1 MKISGAATEPF
12 SAIRRRSLVEAGA
25 RSAAPARAVDEA
37 QFLGIGEAEL
47 TPAVRAAL
55 AALVIELDDLKSE
68 IARLKALLS
77 EAEAAADEDA
87 LTSVK
92 NRRAFIRELRRI
104 AAFSQRYGSPASLIY
119 FDLDDFKQ
127 INDRFGHAAGDAA
140 LKAVAE
146 RLSANIRETDV
157 VGRLGGDEFAVL
169 LAQAD
174 QATAQ
179 AKAEGLVREIQREP
193 VSCGDWMAPLHVSFG
208 VRQIDPT
215 QDPETILAEAD
226 AVMFVMKRTEAAG

>member
-68 IARLKALLS
+68 IARLKALLA

-140 LKAVAE
+140 L
-146 RLSANIRETDV
+146 
-157 VGRLGGDEFAVL
+157 
-169 LAQAD
+169 
-174 QATAQ
+174 
-179 AKAEGLVREIQREP
+179 
-193 VSCGDWMAPLHVSFG
+193 
-208 VRQIDPT
+208 
-215 QDPETILAEAD
+215 
-226 AVMFVMKRTEAAG
+226 